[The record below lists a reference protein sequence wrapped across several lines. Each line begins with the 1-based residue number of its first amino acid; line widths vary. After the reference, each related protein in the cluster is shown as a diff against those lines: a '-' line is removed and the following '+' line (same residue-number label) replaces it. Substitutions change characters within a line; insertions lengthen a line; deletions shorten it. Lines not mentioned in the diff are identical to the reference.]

1 MKKSETA
8 ELNFQQQGRTE
19 LERNYKDTVFVTVFH
34 EKEKLIELYNAIF
47 DTNYDEMFFILIIVC
62 LKLFH
67 IISQHLYRK
76 YYCIKYRINA

>member
-8 ELNFQQQGRTE
+8 ELNFQQQARTE

-47 DTNYDEMFFILIIVC
+47 VWYTD
-62 LKLFH
+62 
-67 IISQHLYRK
+67 
-76 YYCIKYRINA
+76 

>member
-34 EKEKLIELYNAIF
+34 EKEKLSLQLFKYNSRTTAGAVIIEYGTAKSACP
-47 DTNYDEMFFILIIVC
+47 V
-62 LKLFH
+62 
-67 IISQHLYRK
+67 
-76 YYCIKYRINA
+76 